1 MSWVM
6 DHNPFKVD
14 DNHHTTCL
22 MDKVSGTKVVRSDDM
37 SISQYDREH
46 YSVTKE
52 EYDLDYYPTYC
63 MGSCTLLSGST
74 VQTVYETAKVTNPG
88 KFLIEVWG
96 QFQQVF
102 IFLDKNFLYSIL

>member
-1 MSWVM
+1 
-6 DHNPFKVD
+6 
-14 DNHHTTCL
+14 
-22 MDKVSGTKVVRSDDM
+22 MDKVSGTKVVRDDDM

-74 VQTVYETAKVTNPG
+74 VQTIYETAKVTNPG
-88 KFLIEVWG
+88 KFSIEGLG
-96 QFQQVF
+96 QIQQVVF
-102 IFLDKNFLYSIL
+102 FQFCNYHDPIVKMFFSRES